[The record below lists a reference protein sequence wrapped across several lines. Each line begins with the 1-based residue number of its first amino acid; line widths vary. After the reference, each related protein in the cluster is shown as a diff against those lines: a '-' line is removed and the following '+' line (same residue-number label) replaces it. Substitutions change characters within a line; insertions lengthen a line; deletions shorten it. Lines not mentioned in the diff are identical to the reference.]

1 LGADISD
8 LFNYLTG
15 YSRYDAYRKLLVAP
29 LTLRSGMQ
37 GLIEQEIQHACN
49 GNGGQIIA
57 KMNSLVDAD
66 MIRLL
71 YKASQAG
78 VQTDLIIR
86 GICCLRPGI
95 PGVSENIRVIS
106 VIGRYLE
113 HARIFYFENHGEE
126 KIYIGSADW
135 MTRNLN
141 RRVEA
146 VVPIEDPDLK
156 RELRMILDIQLQD
169 NLKAWDMHPDGH
181 YVQRRPSEGEEDR
194 ASQSLLM
201 VRALAHPRSE

>member
-1 LGADISD
+1 
-8 LFNYLTG
+8 
-15 YSRYDAYRKLLVAP
+15 
-29 LTLRSGMQ
+29 ME
-37 GLIEQEIQHACN
+37 GLIEQEIQHARN

-78 VQTDLIIR
+78 VRIDLIIR

-113 HARIFYFENHGEE
+113 HARIFYFENHGKE

-146 VVPIEDPDLK
+146 VVPIEDPKLQ

-169 NLKAWDMHPDGH
+169 NRHAWDMHPDGQ
-181 YVQRRPSEGEEDR
+181 YVQRRPSEGEAER
-194 ASQSLLM
+194 SSQSLLM
-201 VRALAHPRSE
+201 ARALGNT